1 MSTNEHGHVFIGV
14 GSSNEAGGVYRST
27 DNAQSWELVY
37 NNFNFSVLS
46 MDIDVNGYIYVG
58 KNGYNSLIV
67 SKNNG
72 ESWEE
77 IILPT
82 PSLGNIVDILCAGQ
96 DTIYLS
102 TWEAVGSLISFSF
115 DGAETWGYSYVTD
128 RPNEYISDIE
138 LSSTGEVFVS
148 TSGYFWDQGG
158 IYRSDDAGLS
168 WEYVGLLNHQV
179 LTLAI
184 NSNDEIFT
192 GDWWVINDDTFGIHA
207 LYEDANNFELIF
219 DAYFVTD
226 IIIDADDNIYAAANE
241 GVVIS
246 SDNGLTFNYI
256 EDDLSANIELLH
268 FASSGHLYGVRSK
281 SIVRSI
287 DPITRVDASH
297 TNRISVKSYPNP
309 VGSFLNLEIM
319 PETQV
324 GTPYKLRI
332 YDMFG
337 KTVYDEEV
345 HINTNYFSI
354 DVSQLIAG
362 YYLVEIRQNDKMYKS
377 SFVKS

>member
-1 MSTNEHGHVFIGV
+1 
-14 GSSNEAGGVYRST
+14 
-27 DNAQSWELVY
+27 
-37 NNFNFSVLS
+37 

-58 KNGYNSLIV
+58 KNGYNRLIV

-72 ESWEE
+72 QTWED
-77 IILPT
+77 ISLP
-82 PSLGNIVDILCAGQ
+82 PSSVGNVMEILCIGQ
-96 DTIYLS
+96 DTIYVS
-102 TWEAVGSLISFSF
+102 TWEVEGSFILFSF
-115 DGAETWGYSYVTD
+115 DGAETWDYRYVTD

-158 IYRSDDAGLS
+158 VYRSDDAGLS
-168 WEYVGLLNHQV
+168 WEYAGLLNHQV

-184 NSNDEIFT
+184 NSNDDIFT

-207 LYEDANNFELIF
+207 LYEDVNNFELIF

-226 IIIDADDNIYAAANE
+226 IIIDADDNIYAAANG

-319 PETQV
+319 PETLV

-354 DVSQLIAG
+354 DVSRFISG
-362 YYLVEIRQNDKMYKS
+362 YYLIEIRQNDKMYKS